1 MRQHPV
7 EKAISEIARGF
18 VPNDNLN
25 NGVRRK
31 RLTRRQIVKPRR
43 PTETVMVDMADKTS
57 AWKGPNIGKRTKKKK
72 RKRRR
77 GPRVLVANRCDQIN

>member
-1 MRQHPV
+1 MGQHPV

-43 PTETVMVDMADKTS
+43 PTETVMVNMADKMR
-57 AWKGPNIGKRTKKKK
+57 AWKDSNAEGRKKK

-77 GPRVLVANRCDQIN
+77 GPKVLVATFYDKIR